1 MMTSIATVYANIK
14 TIIQATLGASYSE
27 LAHVYAIERNS
38 FEQAAKRWGLVI
50 EQAPEV
56 DGNTR
61 DLTQRITFSLLLT
74 DEFKHSELDDL
85 GLRTQAI
92 EMFDNMAVLFKAL
105 IVQKAGGTYVSQVS
119 DFSIVRVSVIEKTRI
134 IECLGQFN
142 VRVKFPF

>member
-1 MMTSIATVYANIK
+1 MTSIATVYANIK
-14 TIIQATLGASYSE
+14 SIIQTTLGVDYKE
-27 LAHVYAIERNS
+27 LNHVYDIQRNS
-38 FEQAAKRWGLVI
+38 FEQASKRWGVVI

-74 DEFKHSELDDL
+74 DEFKHSEETDE

-92 EMFDNMAVLFKAL
+92 ELFDKMAVLFKAI
-105 IVQKAGGTYVSQVS
+105 IVSKAGGTYVSQVS
-119 DFSIVRVSVIEKTRI
+119 AFSIERVSVIEKTRI

>member
-1 MMTSIATVYANIK
+1 MTSIATVYANIK

-27 LAHVYAIERNS
+27 LNHVYDIQRNS
-38 FEQAAKRWGLVI
+38 FEQAAKRWGVVI

-61 DLTQRITFSLLLT
+61 ELTQRITFSLLLT
-74 DEFKHSELDDL
+74 DEFKHSEMDDL

>member
-1 MMTSIATVYANIK
+1 MTTIATIYANIK
-14 TIIQATLGASYSE
+14 SIVQTTLGSDHKE
-27 LAHVYAIERNS
+27 LNHVYDIQRNS
-38 FEQAAKRWGLVI
+38 FEKAAKRWGVVI

-61 DLTQRITFSLLLT
+61 ELTQRITFSLLLT
-74 DEFKHSELDDL
+74 DEFKHSEETDE

-92 EMFDNMAVLFKAL
+92 ELFDKMALVYKQL
-105 IVQKAGGTYVSQVS
+105 IIQKAGNTGVSLVS
-119 DFSIVRVSVIEKTRI
+119 DFSILRVAVIEKTRI

>member
-1 MMTSIATVYANIK
+1 
-14 TIIQATLGASYSE
+14 
-27 LAHVYAIERNS
+27 VYAIERNS

-74 DEFKHSELDDL
+74 DEFKHSEMDDL

>member
-1 MMTSIATVYANIK
+1 MTTIATIYANIK
-14 TIIQATLGASYSE
+14 SIVQATLGSDHKE
-27 LAHVYAIERNS
+27 LNHVYDIQRNS
-38 FEQAAKRWGLVI
+38 FEQASKRWGVVI

-61 DLTQRITFSLLLT
+61 ELTQRITFSLLLT
-74 DEFKHSELDDL
+74 DEFKYSEETDE

-92 EMFDNMAVLFKAL
+92 ELFDKMALVYKQL
-105 IVQKAGGTYVSQVS
+105 IIQKAGGTGVSQVS
-119 DFSIVRVSVIEKTRI
+119 DFSILRVAVIEKTRI